1 MIAVLTFALTLIM
14 WPGFIESSNTPR
26 WILLSATIPFFL
38 LIAEIKLTKAHLIG
52 FAWLAWAGLTAL
64 WSVSLYDSIFHLWH
78 FVILAM
84 VFCVGANLSR
94 REIKWC
100 FLAFVVGVSINAII
114 ALGQMQGWDGVI
126 QAGTQQGAPTGS
138 FMNKNYLA
146 EAALMALPATI
157 ILAKAW
163 PIPFIIAALLA
174 TFSRGAFAAGGL
186 LLTSWMWGR
195 YRKTAIVLTS
205 GILVAVILY
214 FGNLSH
220 DGRFMNTSAG
230 ARISFWANSVAM
242 VVDRPWG
249 QGVGAYMPAYPKYHD
264 AIIPTTTSAYRINMR
279 PRTAHNDFLTIA
291 AETGIPG
298 AFLLTW
304 FFITVL
310 RSSRATDEQKTAFY
324 TILAFLLLGMF
335 NFPLYLPTS
344 AFLATLSAGYL
355 AGGRASVCGGQ
366 HRGRAQIR
374 ERHKRH

>member
-1 MIAVLTFALTLIM
+1 MIAVLTLAVALIL
-14 WPGFIESSNTPR
+14 WPGFIESSNAPR

-38 LIAEIKLTKAHLIG
+38 LTAEIKLTKAHLIG
-52 FAWLAWAGLTAL
+52 FVWLAWAGLTAL

-84 VFCVGANLSR
+84 VFCVGANLSH

-100 FLAFVVGVSINAII
+100 YLAFVVGISLNVVIAI
-114 ALGQMQGWDGVI
+114 AQMEGWDGVI
-126 QAGTQQGAPTGS
+126 QAGTQKGAPTGT

-146 EAALMALPATI
+146 EAALMALPAAI

-163 PIPFIIAALLA
+163 PIPFIAAALVA
-174 TFSRGAFAAGGL
+174 TFSRGALTAGGL
-186 LLTSWMWGR
+186 LLTSWLWGR
-195 YRKTAIVLTS
+195 YRKTAIVLTT
-205 GILVAVILY
+205 GILVAVIIY

-242 VVDRPWG
+242 VVDKPWG
-249 QGVGAYMPAYPKYHD
+249 QGVGAYMAAYPKYHK
-264 AIIPTTTSAYRINMR
+264 AIIPTTPSAYRINMR
-279 PRTAHNDFLTIA
+279 PRTAHNDFLTVA

-298 AFLLTW
+298 IFLLTW

-310 RSSRATDEQKTAFY
+310 RSPRATDEQKTAFY

-344 AFLATLSAGYL
+344 AFLAALSAGYL
-355 AGGRASVCGGQ
+355 AGGGAPVRGSE
-366 HRGRAQIR
+366 HRGGT
-374 ERHKRH
+374 

>member
-38 LIAEIKLTKAHLIG
+38 LIAEIKLTKVHFIG

-78 FVILAM
+78 FVVLAM

-100 FLAFVVGVSINAII
+100 FLAFIVGVSINAII
-114 ALGQMQGWDGVI
+114 ALGQMQGWEGVI
-126 QAGTQQGAPTGS
+126 QAGTQKGYPTGT

-146 EAALMALPATI
+146 EAALMALPAAM

-163 PIPFIIAALLA
+163 PIPFIVAALVA
-174 TFSRGAFAAGGL
+174 AFSRGAFVAGGL
-186 LLTSWMWGR
+186 LFTSWMWER
-195 YRKTAIVLTS
+195 YRKTAIVLTT
-205 GILVAVILY
+205 GILVVPILY

-220 DGRFMNTSAG
+220 DGSFMNTSTG
-230 ARISFWANSVAM
+230 ARVSFWANSVAM
-242 VVDRPWG
+242 VVDKPWG
-249 QGVGAYMPAYPKYHD
+249 QGLGAYMATYPKYHN

-279 PRTAHNDFLTIA
+279 PRTAHNDFITIA

-310 RSSRATDEQKTAFY
+310 RSPRATDEQKTAFY

-344 AFLATLSAGYL
+344 AFLAVLSAGYL
-355 AGGRASVCGGQ
+355 AGGGAPARGGE
-366 HRGRAQIR
+366 HRGRI
-374 ERHKRH
+374 